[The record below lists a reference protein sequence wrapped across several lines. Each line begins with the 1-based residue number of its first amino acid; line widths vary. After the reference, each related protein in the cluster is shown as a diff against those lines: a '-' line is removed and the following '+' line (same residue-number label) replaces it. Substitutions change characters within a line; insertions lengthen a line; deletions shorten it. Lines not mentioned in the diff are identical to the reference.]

1 MSAAN
6 SVSCFGDEFG
16 IVEHLLRIQ
25 LKAPQCVISSMT
37 RCSLATQ
44 ENVFG
49 NFAKNLENSNIVD
62 VFFELSTLGQTVRDI
77 TLNGI
82 KFPKNGLKITTSSI
96 KLPANQEQYTLV
108 HCQVALGKVHNY
120 MNPVRSLEES
130 KYEPADTVNQDKL
143 PEGYQSLR
151 LSDNDDFVVFNY
163 RQVNAIHILTIKG
176 GENIK
181 QKELDGFVCDSCH
194 KEMALFFC
202 VNDEMKLCPKCDAK
216 VHNASDVLKKH
227 ERKPLGEAL
236 PSYQQCPEHPDQKV
250 QYYCEKCALPVCME
264 CKVSGN
270 HSKGP
275 AVKHKLIP
283 IAEAYKKYSELVQTP
298 SQIRAAREKALTKAI
313 LDAEQNVLDIK
324 DNLAKVIDEI
334 NRIAAAA
341 IAEAKQEA
349 GERIVETKSAISEL
363 QRKYNQF
370 KAERSLLLEY
380 YSNGQPVPFL
390 QAYHRNEVLDKD
402 IETSI
407 DLQKTN
413 ARADL
418 AVFGTLS
425 IREVENKT
433 DVKERSLNLS
443 TEHYPKYTTLE
454 KMATRKEAKYKE
466 MGKSLDFQPFQG
478 SKILTD
484 EETAKRLYYCFP
496 FKAMPETHL
505 MFSTA
510 NDGRFIKE
518 MHRLVDGKGISV
530 IIVKA
535 NDRIFGGFAASKW
548 TNDGRSFGEGTS
560 SFLFS
565 IDNNAFIQAHP
576 Q

>member
-1 MSAAN
+1 M
-6 SVSCFGDEFG
+6 
-16 IVEHLLRIQ
+16 
-25 LKAPQCVISSMT
+25 
-37 RCSLATQ
+37 
-44 ENVFG
+44 
-49 NFAKNLENSNIVD
+49 
-62 VFFELSTLGQTVRDI
+62 
-77 TLNGI
+77 
-82 KFPKNGLKITTSSI
+82 
-96 KLPANQEQYTLV
+96 
-108 HCQVALGKVHNY
+108 
-120 MNPVRSLEES
+120 
-130 KYEPADTVNQDKL
+130 
-143 PEGYQSLR
+143 
-151 LSDNDDFVVFNY
+151 
-163 RQVNAIHILTIKG
+163 
-176 GENIK
+176 
-181 QKELDGFVCDSCH
+181 
-194 KEMALFFC
+194 
-202 VNDEMKLCPKCDAK
+202 
-216 VHNASDVLKKH
+216 
-227 ERKPLGEAL
+227 
-236 PSYQQCPEHPDQKV
+236 
-250 QYYCEKCALPVCME
+250 
-264 CKVSGN
+264 
-270 HSKGP
+270 
-275 AVKHKLIP
+275 
-283 IAEAYKKYSELVQTP
+283 
-298 SQIRAAREKALTKAI
+298 
-313 LDAEQNVLDIK
+313 
-324 DNLAKVIDEI
+324 
-334 NRIAAAA
+334 
-341 IAEAKQEA
+341 
-349 GERIVETKSAISEL
+349 
-363 QRKYNQF
+363 
-370 KAERSLLLEY
+370 
-380 YSNGQPVPFL
+380 PFL

-510 NDGRFIKE
+510 NDGRSIKE